1 MRIFCSALVTLN
13 AVYSLLVQM
22 SDCISNARADNAA
35 ALFCQ
40 RNTYCISNARADNA
54 LATKLALEVPRTS
67 NLSEFPL

>member
-22 SDCISNARADNAA
+22 ID
-35 ALFCQ
+35 
-40 RNTYCISNARADNA
+40 CISNARADNA